1 MTEFASERTAKVLAR
16 HGAACRRSAER
27 MIAAGRIA
35 VNGKSK
41 SSRVLKFRETDGLTV
56 DGKALG
62 IREQVRV
69 WLYNKPRVVVTPTSN
84 ETGRQTVYVSLHD
97 TLSFVASIGCLDID
111 SRELLLLTSYGGTKR
126 LLELPSTGWVRKYRV
141 RV

>member
-1 MTEFASERTAKVLAR
+1 MNEFAGERTAKILAR
-16 HGAACRRSAER
+16 HGGACRRSTER

-35 VNGKSK
+35 MNGKSI

-69 WLYNKPRVVVTPTSN
+69 WLYNKPKGVVIPTSDKK
-84 ETGRQTVYVSLHD
+84 GRQTVFDSLHD

-111 SRELLLLTSYGGTKR
+111 SGGLLLLTGYGGTKR
-126 LLELPSTGWVRKYRV
+126 LLDLPSTGWARKYRV